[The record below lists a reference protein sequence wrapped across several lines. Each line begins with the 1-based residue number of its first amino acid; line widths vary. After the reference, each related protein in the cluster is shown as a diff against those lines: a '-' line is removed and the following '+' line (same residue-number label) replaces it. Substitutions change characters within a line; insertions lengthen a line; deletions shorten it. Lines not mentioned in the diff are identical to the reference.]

1 MLRDFGPFSPM
12 FEHGADI
19 AKGSISLTMKRIYH
33 CMPND
38 IIVSKSPNDKGINM
52 AVLSSKR
59 LNNRVQLSYCLCGEK
74 GLPSIHFSFS
84 SFDFVF

>member
-1 MLRDFGPFSPM
+1 
-12 FEHGADI
+12 
-19 AKGSISLTMKRIYH
+19 MKRIYH

-59 LNNRVQLSYCLCGEK
+59 LNNRVQLSPRSVWDFGKVVEK
-74 GLPSIHFSFS
+74 NGKKALALVMQSEFA
-84 SFDFVF
+84 